1 MKRACLAFVCA
12 ALACGVA
19 GAAEVKI
26 ERSKIV
32 QVVVYVDRAEITRQA
47 TVQLPAGAS
56 SIVLPGLP
64 PSVDADSL
72 RISGKGVPA
81 ALGAVELKR
90 EAQERKATPEWL
102 AADAEVR
109 RLEGEQNKLGLEEKA
124 DQQMAEFLASLAKG
138 TGARSGDRLAEGKPD
153 LEAVKGFFGFVRG
166 QVDDLGKRAERR
178 VERRRELQE
187 QLDVAR
193 AKRDAAQ
200 PRGPVES
207 LAAIAEVEAR
217 QAGALDLEVTYLVPS
232 AAWRPSYRATL
243 DADKGEVVWS
253 AEAVVRQQTGEDW
266 SGVPLRLST
275 AAPARGV
282 APPQLPPI
290 LVRPTPPRP
299 KLALR
304 TETMR
309 SVMKGAPADEA
320 AGGAMEAPAPALEAV
335 PMEAPEAEVLHTA
348 YNAAFDAPGKSD
360 VPADGRDHRI
370 ALRTDAL
377 PARLLYRVAPAASE
391 TAFVV
396 AKTASPAQYPL
407 LPGVVRVFA
416 GAAFVGQY
424 GVAESAPG
432 AEMDAPFGADN
443 RVIVKRVATPRRGSQ
458 EGFISQDQQFDYG
471 FRTTIENR
479 RDRDITI
486 VVEDQLPRSQDERIV
501 VKVGDKTTPGMRD
514 AKDRPGIVEWEL
526 TLGPKQ
532 RKEIVLEY
540 SVRFPRDLSVDGLPR

>member
-1 MKRACLAFVCA
+1 MNRACLAVACA

-109 RLEGEQNKLGLEEKA
+109 RLEGEQNKLVLEEKA

-253 AEAVVRQQTGEDW
+253 AEAVVRQRTGEDW

-282 APPQLPPI
+282 VPPQLPPI

-299 KLALR
+299 KL
-304 TETMR
+304 M
-309 SVMKGAPADEA
+309 MKSEAPRPTAEMARDA
-320 AGGAMEAPAPALEAV
+320 AGAGMAAPPPALEAV
-335 PMEAPEAEVLHTA
+335 EMEAPEAEVLHTA

-396 AKTASPAQYPL
+396 AKTSSPAQYPL

-443 RVIVKRVATPRRGSQ
+443 RVVVKRTATPRRGSQ
-458 EGFISQDQQFDYG
+458 EGFISKDQQFEYS

-479 RDRDITI
+479 RDREITL